1 MLVPLTDGAY
11 FLQTTQEHRV
21 YFYSALF
28 PRPIRFLFIYQR
40 RCTGLRVGFPVPFLR
55 CHAFDSSLGVFVVTP
70 SSVPKVLPARGC
82 PGPGSAS

>member
-1 MLVPLTDGAY
+1 M
-11 FLQTTQEHRV
+11 FFQC
-21 YFYSALF
+21 SF
-28 PRPIRFLFIYQR
+28 PEAIRFPFIYQR

-55 CHAFDSSLGVFVVTP
+55 CHAFDSSPGVFVVTP